1 MKLMK
6 QAEKNSL
13 RGKNVTK
20 STKLN
25 KIFNLI

>member
-13 RGKNVTK
+13 RGKNVIK
-20 STKLN
+20 SKLN
-25 KIFNLI
+25 KKNILI